1 MARFLK
7 SEGGRTLYTDST
19 MQHVAAV
26 ARSVHARYPH
36 RAMNLR
42 VCEDLLPQ
50 DHLVLPIETVLA
62 VDAWFAPSQSGGAAR
77 LCAEKVRILKWF
89 RRSFDV
95 LRSERQTLHALQ
107 QDLELTNVWI
117 FIPLFAGHP
126 HFSEGGKTAQ
136 NATACNAYVSIR
148 VSGLGAEA
156 DLSTSSIS
164 SLVAHRS

>member
-1 MARFLK
+1 
-7 SEGGRTLYTDST
+7 

-26 ARSVHARYPH
+26 VSSVHARYPH
-36 RAMNLR
+36 GAMNPR
-42 VCEDLLPQ
+42 VCEDFLPQ

-62 VDAWFAPSQSGGAAR
+62 VVARFAPSRSAGAAR
-77 LCAEKVRILKWF
+77 LCAERVRIMKCF
-89 RRSFDV
+89 RKSFDV
-95 LRSERQTLHALQ
+95 LHSECQTVHALQ
-107 QDLELTNVWI
+107 HDLELTDVWI
-117 FIPLFAGHP
+117 FIPLVTGHP

-156 DLSTSSIS
+156 DLSTSSIF